1 MDHNAHVLQNMAA
14 IGPLDCKAAGCKG
27 RETGGTSMTADPR
40 PYMPKAQRTDWRT
53 PPALFDKLA
62 AEFGPFDLDPCG
74 EHSSY
79 ASQRCADYWTTGGMV
94 LPWHGRVFVNPPY
107 GRHLGLWVMKA
118 VLSVQWGEAT
128 RVVALL
134 PARTEVKWWQRY
146 VMHQSGPGDSCIQV
160 AALVRFLPGRLKFE
174 GAKNAA
180 PFPSVVVVWE

>member
-1 MDHNAHVLQNMAA
+1 MAPQITHDAHVLANMAA
-14 IGPLDCKAAGCKG
+14 IGPLDCRAAGCEG
-27 RETGGTSMTADPR
+27 R

-74 EHSSY
+74 HPDSY
-79 ASQRCADYWTTGGMV
+79 ASQHCREFWTDGGLEKV
-94 LPWHGRVFVNPPY
+94 WHGRVFLNPPY
-107 GRHLGLWVMKA
+107 GRGLAQWVEKCGRAVADLGVP
-118 VLSVQWGEAT
+118 

-134 PARTEVKWWQRY
+134 PARTDTRWFQEHI
-146 VMHQSGPGDSCIQV
+146 MHQYANTIARDTECSV
-160 AALVRFLPGRLKFE
+160 WVALVRFLPGRLKFE

>member
-1 MDHNAHVLQNMAA
+1 MAPQITHDAHVLANMAA
-14 IGPLDCKAAGCKG
+14 IGPLDCRAAGCEG
-27 RETGGTSMTADPR
+27 R

-74 EHSSY
+74 HPDSY
-79 ASQRCADYWTTGGMV
+79 ASQHCTDYWTEGGLV
-94 LPWHGRVFVNPPY
+94 QPWWGRIFVNPPY
-107 GRHLGLWVMKA
+107 GRGLSQWVAKCAQDGLW
-118 VLSVQWGEAT
+118 GPAT

-134 PARTEVKWWQRY
+134 PARTDTRWWQQY
-146 VMHQSGPGDSCIQV
+146 VIRESGNDYDDRE